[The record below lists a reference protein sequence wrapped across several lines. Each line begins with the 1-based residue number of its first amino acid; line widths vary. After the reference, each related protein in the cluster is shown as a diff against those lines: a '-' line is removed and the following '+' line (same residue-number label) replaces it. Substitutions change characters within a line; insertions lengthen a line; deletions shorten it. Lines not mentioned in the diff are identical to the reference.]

1 MSPTEM
7 LPAASSLTSSGALND
22 SASPGSGASA
32 ATSSEVEQLLQ
43 WIQHHPHYRNLSAA
57 AAAKPSR
64 RQRALAWLKQHIL
77 ANPAELH
84 GTAYVT
90 PATQRDSEN
99 VARVVTTSNLVDGVG
114 NFSLLLFAG
123 GVASPLGWVS
133 ATALTAILLKFD
145 QALFTAVARG
155 GRRGRRMAYAAA
167 VCGLLPFALLKT
179 LGTGVGVEVM
189 QNQSALQLRHATAL
203 VNDSLQ
209 QERARISRIAQADP
223 TYATVRS
230 QCLAGQGQLARLSH
244 SDPRWQSLQVA
255 LFGEWS
261 QRNRDWRQSARSTP
275 PPLCVQQKLIEA
287 DLRSRTDQAR
297 QRLNGIEQQRIALG
311 NDQRFLKLRYPDR
324 YSLAFQPNGEFR
336 STVELV
342 AVGLDSFV
350 AKFRTGQFSQLG
362 LSLYVLMVSLLTS
375 LSACLLV
382 LLHPYRPGVAQS
394 WDEELRRERDRWL
407 AEQLQALTTSRV
419 NGGGQG

>member
-7 LPAASSLTSSGALND
+7 LPAASSLTSSGSLND
-22 SASPGSGASA
+22 SASQSSGASA
-32 ATSSEVEQLLQ
+32 ATSSEVEPLLQ

-57 AAAKPSR
+57 PAAKPSR
-64 RQRALAWLKQHIL
+64 RQRALSWLKQHVL

-84 GTAYVT
+84 GTAFVT
-90 PATQRDSEN
+90 PATQRDSVN

-223 TYATVRS
+223 TYATVRG
-230 QCLAGQGQLARLSH
+230 QCLAGKGQLGRLSH
-244 SDPRWQSLQVA
+244 SDPRWQSLQVE

-275 PPLCVQQKLIEA
+275 PPVCVQQKLIEA

-297 QRLNGIEQQRIALG
+297 QQLNGIEQQRIALG
-311 NDQRFLKLRYPDR
+311 NDQRFLKLRHPDR

-350 AKFRTGQFSQLG
+350 EKLRSGQMSQLG
-362 LSLYVLMVSLLTS
+362 LSLYVLLVSALTS
-375 LSACLLV
+375 FSACLLV
-382 LLHPYRPGVAQS
+382 LMHPHRPGVAQS
-394 WDEELRRERDRWL
+394 WNEDLRRERDRWL
-407 AEQLQALTTSRV
+407 AEQLQSLSASRV
-419 NGGGQG
+419 RDGGLG

>member
-1 MSPTEM
+1 M
-7 LPAASSLTSSGALND
+7 
-22 SASPGSGASA
+22 
-32 ATSSEVEQLLQ
+32 
-43 WIQHHPHYRNLSAA
+43 
-57 AAAKPSR
+57 
-64 RQRALAWLKQHIL
+64 
-77 ANPAELH
+77 
-84 GTAYVT
+84 
-90 PATQRDSEN
+90 
-99 VARVVTTSNLVDGVG
+99 
-114 NFSLLLFAG
+114 
-123 GVASPLGWVS
+123 
-133 ATALTAILLKFD
+133 LKFD

-209 QERARISRIAQADP
+209 QERARISRVAQADP
-223 TYATVRS
+223 TYATVRG

-297 QRLNGIEQQRIALG
+297 QQLNGIEQKRIAMG

-324 YSLAFQPNGEFR
+324 YSLAFQPTGEFR
-336 STVELV
+336 SHVELV
-342 AVGLDSFV
+342 AVGLESFID
-350 AKFRTGQFSQLG
+350 KFRSGLMSQLG
-362 LSLYVLMVSLLTS
+362 LSLYVLLVSLLTS

-382 LLHPYRPGVAQS
+382 LLHPYRSGVAQS
-394 WDEELRRERDRWL
+394 WDEDLRRERDRWL
-407 AEQLQALTTSRV
+407 AEQLQALSTSRV
-419 NGGGQG
+419 TEGGQS